1 MNCLQLKFVFFVVL
15 FVNLHCT
22 VNGRV
27 VVKKNTVDEIVEE
40 EDYRLEDGN
49 FEEVEYD
56 ENNSHESES
65 PPLET
70 EKEEEI
76 TDDGVT
82 CSVTNFTK
90 IFEKHNLE
98 GKLLAIVKLNATENT
113 REFLL

>member
-1 MNCLQLKFVFFVVL
+1 MNLLQLKFVLFVVL

-22 VNGRV
+22 ANGRIV
-27 VVKKNTVDEIVEE
+27 TKNTVDDIVEE
-40 EDYRLEDGN
+40 EDYRLEDVN

-56 ENNSHESES
+56 ENNSLEEAA
-65 PPLET
+65 PLDAD
-70 EKEEEI
+70 KAEI

-90 IFEKHNLE
+90 IFVNHSLE
-98 GKLLAIVKLNATENT
+98 GKVLAIVKLNATQNT

>member
-1 MNCLQLKFVFFVVL
+1 MNLLQLKLVL
-15 FVNLHCT
+15 FVNLLCIA
-22 VNGRV
+22 NGRIV
-27 VVKKNTVDEIVEE
+27 TKNTVDDIVEE

-56 ENNSHESES
+56 ENNSLDEA
-65 PPLET
+65 PPLDT
-70 EKEEEI
+70 DKAEI

-90 IFEKHNLE
+90 IFVNHSLE
-98 GKLLAIVKLNATENT
+98 GKVLAIVKLNATQNT

>member
-1 MNCLQLKFVFFVVL
+1 MNCLQPKFVLFVVL

-27 VVKKNTVDEIVEE
+27 VVKKNTVDEIVED
-40 EDYRLEDGN
+40 EDYRFEDGN

-56 ENNSHESES
+56 ENHSQESES

-70 EKEEEI
+70 EKEEI

-90 IFEKHNLE
+90 IFENHFVE
-98 GKLLAIVKLNATENT
+98 GKVLAIVKLNATENT

>member
-1 MNCLQLKFVFFVVL
+1 MNLLQLRVVLFVVL

-22 VNGRV
+22 ANGRIV
-27 VVKKNTVDEIVEE
+27 TKSLIDEIVEE
-40 EDYRLEDGN
+40 EDYRLEDSN

-56 ENNSHESES
+56 EHNSLEESQ
-65 PPLET
+65 PLDA
-70 EKEEEI
+70 EKAEI

-90 IFEKHNLE
+90 IFVNHSLE
-98 GKLLAIVKLNATENT
+98 GKVLAIVKLNATQNT